1 VVVSSVAVAVLVVVS
16 LSPSVASGGPAASSA
31 ASLPLAGNLDP
42 SFGSRGVVTH
52 SLGSGEYPNVNGIAL
67 QPDGKIVVAGGS
79 SPGDHGLLL
88 ARYLSNGSLDP
99 SFGDGG
105 YVETQT
111 GDYAFAKAVSLQP
124 DGKIVVAGGS
134 YQGDD
139 NYLFVFTLARYN
151 SDGSL
156 DTTFGTDGITN
167 TPIPVGQPDSAAGA
181 NAVAILPSGNILA
194 AGGSDWGD
202 ITAPSGSFVLTEYSS
217 DGSLQPTFGNDG
229 IVQTQFYGDD
239 SLSGIAVQPDGKI
252 VATGSGGLAGHGQ
265 DIETIALARYEPNGS
280 LDDTFGIDGKVR
292 TRPKL
297 HYDGGPPALQGGK
310 IVVAGFTRRNSGSND
325 FPVLARYEASGHLDP
340 TFGKHGF
347 EEIRR
352 IRGNAGL
359 QGQPTAV
366 LAQSDGKLLIA
377 VADSVVRLKPNGGL
391 DESFGKGGIASLT
404 SAVGTST
411 LALQADRKILVG
423 GNGANTQGPSDTW
436 TLARLMAGDNCVVP
450 SLTGKT
456 VSKATASLNNSYC
469 RRGRIAKRFSTRVT
483 RGRVISTAPRRGT
496 RLPGRAKVDLLVA
509 SRGKPAHRS

>member
-1 VVVSSVAVAVLVVVS
+1 VKRPAIFFGLAFLTLCLLGVSF
-16 LSPSVASGGPAASSA
+16 AAN
-31 ASLPLAGNLDP
+31 LPLAGSLDP
-42 SFGSRGVVTH
+42 KFGSGGVVTH
-52 SLGSGEYPNVNGIAL
+52 SLGSGEYPSISAIAV

-111 GDYAFAKAVSLQP
+111 GDYAFARAVSLQP

-194 AGGSDWGD
+194 AGGGYWGD
-202 ITAPSGSFVLTEYSS
+202 PTAPSGSFVLTEYSS
-217 DGSLQPTFGNDG
+217 DGSLEPTFGNGG

-252 VATGSGGLAGHGQ
+252 VATGTGGLAGHGQ
-265 DIETIALARYEPNGS
+265 DIETIALARYEPDGS
-280 LDDTFGIDGKVR
+280 LDHAFGTGGKVT
-292 TRPKL
+292 TRPEL
-297 HYDGGPPALQGGK
+297 HYDGGPSALQGAK
-310 IVVAGFTRRNSGSND
+310 IVVAGFTRPNSVSND
-325 FPVLARYEASGHLDP
+325 FPVLARYEANGHLDP

-352 IRGNAGL
+352 IRGDAGL

-377 VADSVVRLKPNGGL
+377 AANSVVRLKPNGRL

-411 LALQADRKILVG
+411 LAQQADGKILVG
-423 GNGANTQGPSDTW
+423 GNSGNTQGPSDTW
-436 TLARLMAGDNCVVP
+436 ILARLMAGNNCVVP
-450 SLTGKT
+450 SLNGKT
-456 VSKATASLNNSYC
+456 VLKASSQLKASYC
-469 RRGRIAKRFSTRVT
+469 STGHVSKRFSTRVA
-483 RGRVISTAPRRGT
+483 RGRVISTAPLRGD
-496 RLPGRAKVDLLVA
+496 RLPDGTKVDLTV
-509 SRGKPAHRS
+509 SKGKHH